1 MTVYRKGLRTFTES
15 NAAVTGLGTASAP
28 LRATVSGFPSRAL
41 SRRLDLE
48 TGKGDGCIDRQERR
62 LAGDRGRCQK
72 RAFLGLESIAD
83 FDPGQHAVRRDLGG
97 SRVRNGDVDRGGAH
111 VDLGTAVTGQR
122 AAEIEVN

>member
-15 NAAVTGLGTASAP
+15 NAAVIGLGTASAP

-48 TGKGDGCIDRQERR
+48 TGKGDGCIDRQQRR

-72 RAFLGLESIAD
+72 RAFLGRESLANLA
-83 FDPGQHAVRRDLGG
+83 PGQQAWRRNLAAV
-97 SRVRNGDVDRGGAH
+97 AC
-111 VDLGTAVTGQR
+111 GTVMSTA
-122 AAEIEVN
+122 